1 MSEIIFIYKGYE
13 VPIQCSQGEKMKNV
27 MEKLYQKLNVN
38 KDNIYALYD
47 GNILDQE
54 LNENQISKNL
64 DNKKIILVYDI
75 NDTFAK
81 DKTIKNLNE
90 VICPIC
96 NENCFIEIKDFK
108 ISLYGCKN
116 NHKKTDILL
125 NEYEETQKINI
136 SNIICNICKE
146 RNKGNT
152 HNNEFYKCI
161 DCNINICPLCKTNH
175 NSAHN
180 IIKYD
185 IKNYICN
192 KHIESYVGYC
202 LDCKNNICISC
213 EIDHSNHKLI
223 SYGKMLQSKNEIIE
237 KNNVLKNDVDIFINS
252 VKGIINKLNMIID
265 NIEIYYKINK
275 NIIDNINNKNRN
287 YEILYN
293 INNINNNDIQNNMK
307 NIINEKD
314 INIQFEKL
322 MDIHNLMFSRKI
334 YNLNPKTSIQ
344 KISNLNPITLV
355 VKSNKSKDN
364 ILIDN
369 SSKSKIE
376 EWTNRKIK
384 SIVFDSD
391 KDNWDSGKNFSNYI
405 IGKSNLL
412 FIIDDMENNRFGGYI
427 NSKITSID
435 TFIKDQNA
443 FIFSLKSNNRLPGPA
458 KFDIKHPNSAFISI
472 TTHKR
477 YIFAFGGGY
486 DIKLDS
492 KKTADQANS
501 NPSSYDFGN
510 NKNALYGKIYP
521 NRFTPKKWVVYQME

>member
-192 KHIESYVGYC
+192 KHIESYRV
-202 LDCKNNICISC
+202 ICW
-213 EIDHSNHKLI
+213 
-223 SYGKMLQSKNEIIE
+223 
-237 KNNVLKNDVDIFINS
+237 
-252 VKGIINKLNMIID
+252 
-265 NIEIYYKINK
+265 
-275 NIIDNINNKNRN
+275 
-287 YEILYN
+287 IL
-293 INNINNNDIQNNMK
+293 
-307 NIINEKD
+307 
-314 INIQFEKL
+314 
-322 MDIHNLMFSRKI
+322 S
-334 YNLNPKTSIQ
+334 
-344 KISNLNPITLV
+344 
-355 VKSNKSKDN
+355 
-364 ILIDN
+364 
-369 SSKSKIE
+369 
-376 EWTNRKIK
+376 
-384 SIVFDSD
+384 
-391 KDNWDSGKNFSNYI
+391 
-405 IGKSNLL
+405 
-412 FIIDDMENNRFGGYI
+412 
-427 NSKITSID
+427 
-435 TFIKDQNA
+435 
-443 FIFSLKSNNRLPGPA
+443 
-458 KFDIKHPNSAFISI
+458 
-472 TTHKR
+472 
-477 YIFAFGGGY
+477 
-486 DIKLDS
+486 
-492 KKTADQANS
+492 
-501 NPSSYDFGN
+501 
-510 NKNALYGKIYP
+510 
-521 NRFTPKKWVVYQME
+521 

>member
-175 NSAHN
+175 NNGHN
-180 IIKYD
+180 IINYD
-185 IKNYICN
+185 TK
-192 KHIESYVGYC
+192 
-202 LDCKNNICISC
+202 
-213 EIDHSNHKLI
+213 
-223 SYGKMLQSKNEIIE
+223 IIF
-237 KNNVLKNDVDIFINS
+237 V
-252 VKGIINKLNMIID
+252 
-265 NIEIYYKINK
+265 
-275 NIIDNINNKNRN
+275 
-287 YEILYN
+287 
-293 INNINNNDIQNNMK
+293 
-307 NIINEKD
+307 
-314 INIQFEKL
+314 INI
-322 MDIHNLMFSRKI
+322 
-334 YNLNPKTSIQ
+334 
-344 KISNLNPITLV
+344 
-355 VKSNKSKDN
+355 
-364 ILIDN
+364 
-369 SSKSKIE
+369 
-376 EWTNRKIK
+376 
-384 SIVFDSD
+384 
-391 KDNWDSGKNFSNYI
+391 
-405 IGKSNLL
+405 
-412 FIIDDMENNRFGGYI
+412 
-427 NSKITSID
+427 
-435 TFIKDQNA
+435 
-443 FIFSLKSNNRLPGPA
+443 
-458 KFDIKHPNSAFISI
+458 
-472 TTHKR
+472 
-477 YIFAFGGGY
+477 
-486 DIKLDS
+486 
-492 KKTADQANS
+492 
-501 NPSSYDFGN
+501 
-510 NKNALYGKIYP
+510 
-521 NRFTPKKWVVYQME
+521 